1 METLYAYLAGA
12 IDIDGRILIER
23 VHGSRRRNDGR
34 QVSYYKATIKLSDS
48 SPMLPDLLQATF
60 QARRLRYEA
69 RNRKQAE
76 WHMWEAVNQ
85 TAHEPVA
92 RLLPYLKLKHR
103 QAELALTLITLIKH
117 DKAGSG
123 RPLTDEQEQARHRL
137 FEEARLLNDSRPR
150 RMYR

>member
-23 VHGSRRRNDGR
+23 LHGSRRRSDGR
-34 QVSYYKATIKLSDS
+34 QVSYYKATIKLSEFFFD
-48 SPMLPDLLQATF
+48 
-60 QARRLRYEA
+60 
-69 RNRKQAE
+69 
-76 WHMWEAVNQ
+76 
-85 TAHEPVA
+85 VA
-92 RLLPYLKLKHR
+92 RPFTSNFSGSPFAIRSQEPKASRVAHVGGRRSKRARTDGPFVALLRIQTPTSGTGTYAHHM
-103 QAELALTLITLIKH
+103 IKH
-117 DKAGSG
+117 ERAGSG